1 MSLVCVYTQRDEV
14 ETINYLSTNSDNVPM
29 ECTNTEVGSSDKVME
44 RKNEEEGDLIER
56 QCQ

>member
-1 MSLVCVYTQRDEV
+1 MYTQRDEV